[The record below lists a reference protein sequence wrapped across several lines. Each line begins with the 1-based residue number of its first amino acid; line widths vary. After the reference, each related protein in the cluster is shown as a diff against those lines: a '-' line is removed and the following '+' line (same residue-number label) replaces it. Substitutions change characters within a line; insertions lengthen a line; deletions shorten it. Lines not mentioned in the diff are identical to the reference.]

1 MFSVSMDTAG
11 NHPAAS
17 LVEASSLFVAA
28 CLRLSFR
35 KNRLRLGKLLGEKLR
50 FPLVFALGFPYLF
63 IRQDAPRQIPRGKL
77 RFPRVFALG
86 FHYLCLCRK
95 EKNITVQKLN
105 LPEYSFEV
113 KNKEKDPYIF
123 DPARKKYVRLTPEE
137 WVRQN
142 FMRYLCQEKGYPLS
156 RMAVEK
162 RLKSPLGLVRR
173 ADIVVYDRHTRPD
186 IIVECKAPSVLVTQ
200 ETMDQVMRYNGVLG
214 ARILCLT
221 NGLRHV
227 YALPYPE
234 GKGFVYLRELPDYR
248 DDAQG

>member
-1 MFSVSMDTAG
+1 MDTAG

-28 CLRLSFR
+28 CLHLSFR
-35 KNRLRLGKLLGEKLR
+35 KNRMHLGKLLGEKLR
-50 FPLVFALGFPYLF
+50 FPPRLCARLSLSFHKTGCTSANSSGKNFVFPL
-63 IRQDAPRQIPRGKL
+63 
-77 RFPRVFALG
+77 VFALG

-186 IIVECKAPSVLVTQ
+186 IIVECKAPSVSVTQ